1 MNQRTSIRHLFCATI
16 AALSLSACGTPPREQ
31 FYTLNTPALSSGKAG
46 SPLLVVA
53 QVSLPE
59 MLDRPQIVVRNGE
72 HQIQLL
78 EQQRWAEPLKSNF
91 SAALAGQLQAQLPDW
106 QLAMR
111 EQHSSRD
118 AKWELWLDVQR
129 FDLTPQQST
138 LLIASWQ
145 LRQREGQLSQRGQTS
160 LSEECKGCDIPALI
174 AAQQKAIAKL
184 AQEIAQQAKRLQATQ
199 P

>member
-1 MNQRTSIRHLFCATI
+1 MSQRTSFRHLLCAAI
-16 AALSLSACGTPPREQ
+16 SALSLSACGTPPREQ
-31 FYTLNTPALSSGKAG
+31 FYTLNAAPLTSGKAG

-59 MLDRPQIVVRNGE
+59 MLDRPQIVLRNGE
-72 HQIQLL
+72 HQIHLL
-78 EQQRWAEPLKSNF
+78 ELQRWAEPLKSNF
-91 SAALAGQLQAQLPDW
+91 SAALAGQLQTQLPDW

-138 LLIASWQ
+138 LLVASWQ
-145 LRQREGQLSQRGQTS
+145 LRQREGQLSQRGQS
-160 LSEECKGCDIPALI
+160 SISEECKGCEIPALI
-174 AAQQKAIAKL
+174 AAQQRAIGKL
-184 AQEIAQQAKRLQATQ
+184 AQEIAHQAKRLQATQ